1 MPATYQKGSTI
12 SVILA
17 SGRMIVCK
25 QTSTISFTNSPIE
38 VRNSCTGDYAV
49 KLAGGSK
56 SGSISITGDY
66 DKTPTSP
73 AISAF
78 TLASELGG
86 VSSAIWGGAT
96 VGDQIVTVPVQIN
109 SVEITG
115 DLDTAVTFSATL
127 DFAGTPV
134 FGTVTS

>member
-1 MPATYQKGSTI
+1 MAATYQKGSTI

-49 KLAGGSK
+49 KLEGGQK

-66 DKTPTSP
+66 DKTPT
-73 AISAF
+73 ATNISAF
-78 TLASELGG
+78 TLAEELGG
-86 VSSAIWGGAT
+86 VSSAIWGGLT
-96 VGDQIVTVPVQIN
+96 VGDEIVTVDVQIN

-115 DLDTAVTFSATL
+115 DLDTAVSFSATL

-134 FGTVTS
+134 FGVVTT

>member
-1 MPATYQKGSTI
+1 MAATYQKGSTI

-49 KLAGGSK
+49 KLEGGQK

-66 DKTPTSP
+66 DKTPTASN
-73 AISAF
+73 ISAF
-78 TLASELGG
+78 TLAEELGG
-86 VSSAIWGGAT
+86 VSSAIWGGST
-96 VGDQIVTVPVQIN
+96 VGDEIVTVDVQIN

-115 DLDTAVTFSATL
+115 DLDTAVSFSATL

-134 FGTVTS
+134 FGVVTT